1 MENIFKGLFDTQ
13 GTTVISVENFLL
25 CLGVSLLL
33 GIFCVSQIHAIGLAY
48 TMKTLDHRGL
58 SSMLSLLLMTFSG
71 NVVPLTLFP
80 EGIQQL
86 IRYQPF
92 AQVLD
97 APIRMYLEGQP
108 MDEWLLNLVIQ
119 LLWIAALMLLG
130 RWMWARQLRN
140 VTVQGG

>member
-1 MENIFKGLFDTQ
+1 MALPASPLALAQFIL
-13 GTTVISVENFLL
+13 SLM
-25 CLGVSLLL
+25 LGV
-33 GIFCVSQIHAIGLAY
+33 FCVSQIHAIALAC

-58 SSMLSLLLMTFSG
+58 SAMLSLLLMTFSG

-80 EGIQQL
+80 EALQQF

-97 APIRMYLEGQP
+97 APIRMYLQGQP
-108 MDEWLLNLVIQ
+108 MGEWLLSLAVQ
-119 LLWIAALMLLG
+119 LMWIAALMLLG
-130 RWMWARQLRN
+130 RWLWARQLRN